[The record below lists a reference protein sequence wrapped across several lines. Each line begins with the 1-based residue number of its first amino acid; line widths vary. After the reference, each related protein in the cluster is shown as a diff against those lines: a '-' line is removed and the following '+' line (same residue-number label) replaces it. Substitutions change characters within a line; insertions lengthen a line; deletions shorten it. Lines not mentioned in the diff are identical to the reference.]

1 MSLQGFL
8 VLRAPRQFLGNLWRF
23 VFNKNLRDFIEL
35 FVSFVLRKVEG
46 LEGFKVL
53 GMKCFRDFL
62 RDLSSHSCHSCNY
75 SLYYIYSAVLITPS
89 GVVFKKFSGN

>member
-1 MSLQGFL
+1 MAIR
-8 VLRAPRQFLGNLWRF
+8 VLKSVQSDQSVVKKLFASFE
-23 VFNKNLRDFIEL
+23 RDFIEP

-62 RDLSSHSCHSCNY
+62 RDLSSHSCHSC
-75 SLYYIYSAVLITPS
+75 
-89 GVVFKKFSGN
+89 